1 MISIGKR
8 DRKVTVLT
16 PSTTRG
22 ASGDVITTLVPRFS
36 KPLHAAVAGAS
47 AREMMAAGQNVAAWE
62 LKVTILYNTAISRND
77 VIEYNSERY
86 EIVGMSELG
95 RREGLELL
103 IVRSLQ

>member
-8 DRKVTVLT
+8 DRKVTVLMF
-16 PSTTRG
+16 STTRG
-22 ASGDVITTLVPRFS
+22 ASGDVITKLTPRFS
-36 KPLHAAVAGAS
+36 KPLHAAVAGATG
-47 AREMMAAGQNVAAWE
+47 RERMAAGHNTAPWE
-62 LKVTILYNTAISRND
+62 LKVTVLYNAAISRND
-77 VIEYNSERY
+77 VIEYNNERY